1 MFVGASLYPA
11 ETERKGSRLCMDTAK
26 KERHLHVLRHEHVIC
41 VVDMFLV
48 YRRNSE
54 LLLFCIATEERNMR
68 RMLGNVLGS
77 KPAVIVLVDSG
88 AEREKNDD

>member
-1 MFVGASLYPA
+1 
-11 ETERKGSRLCMDTAK
+11 
-26 KERHLHVLRHEHVIC
+26 
-41 VVDMFLV
+41 
-48 YRRNSE
+48 
-54 LLLFCIATEERNMR
+54 MR